1 MSNPQDSLANHP
13 QGSLADHPQNQLI
26 VRIHDLNTIPEGHIT
41 FVVLLARYQGKWV
54 YVRHKERTTWEIP
67 GGHREPGEWLTD
79 SAERELYEETGATVF
94 TLDPLFDYEVDRSGE
109 DLPTPM
115 SPPYP
120 VTYFQ
125 PPTRTFGRLYLA
137 EIQELGTLP
146 EFEIAE
152 VRLFDDSP
160 EHLTYPAIQPML
172 LEEGTKRLAM
182 APVPAKDKMLQLISP
197 LLTAEPVPF
206 SLTLGLPESATGG
219 YARITR
225 RAVRLVA
232 IRNDRI
238 LLVRNRR
245 QDVKFP
251 GGGMEPGETE
261 LVALQR
267 ECLEETG
274 HPLLGTPRLFG
285 TVVERHYDG
294 RLANALF
301 EMTSQYYVGEVGEQ
315 TSALHLDA
323 YEADLAFEPVWMPLS
338 EACESNLSLVAG
350 PASGRN
356 RWVIRDTAIL
366 LFVEQLLQQ
375 KGEPDAW

>member
-1 MSNPQDSLANHP
+1 MMR
-13 QGSLADHPQNQLI
+13 
-26 VRIHDLNTIPEGHIT
+26 VRIHNLDAIPEGHVT

-79 SAERELYEETGATVF
+79 SAERELFEETGATVF
-94 TLDPLFDYEVDRSGE
+94 TLDPLFDYEVDRSGKA
-109 DLPTPM
+109 LPSPLA
-115 SPPYP
+115 PPYP
-120 VTYFQ
+120 AAYFQ
-125 PPTRTFGRLYLA
+125 PSTRTFGRLYLA
-137 EIQELGTLP
+137 EIRELGPLP

-152 VRLFDDSP
+152 VRLFDDLP
-160 EHLTYPAIQPML
+160 ESLTYPSIQPML
-172 LEEGTKRLAM
+172 LMEGTKRLA
-182 APVPAKDKMLQLISP
+182 ATPVPARDKMLQLISP
-197 LLTAEPVPF
+197 LLTANPAPF
-206 SLTLGLPESATGG
+206 SLTLGLPASAADG

-225 RAVRLVA
+225 QAVRLVA
-232 IRNDRI
+232 IRDGRI

-261 LVALQR
+261 LAALQR

-285 TVVERHYDG
+285 TVVERHNDG
-294 RLANALF
+294 RLANTIF
-301 EMTSQYYVGEVGEQ
+301 EMTSQYYVGEVGNQ

-323 YEADLAFEPVWMPLS
+323 YEADLAFEPVWMPIS
-338 EACESNLSLVAG
+338 EACESNLRLVAG

-366 LFVEQLLQQ
+366 VLIEQRLQQ
-375 KGEPDAW
+375 KREPGTW

>member
-1 MSNPQDSLANHP
+1 MRGRTVTPFGAYKAFTIKENPMSNPQDSLANHP

-26 VRIHDLNTIPEGHIT
+26 VRIHDLDTVPEGHIT

-115 SPPYP
+115 SLPYP

-137 EIQELGTLP
+137 EIQELGALP

-152 VRLFDDSP
+152 VRLFENSP

-172 LEEGTKRLAM
+172 LKEGTKRLAM

-197 LLTAEPVPF
+197 LLTAEPG
-206 SLTLGLPESATGG
+206 S
-219 YARITR
+219 
-225 RAVRLVA
+225 
-232 IRNDRI
+232 
-238 LLVRNRR
+238 
-245 QDVKFP
+245 
-251 GGGMEPGETE
+251 
-261 LVALQR
+261 
-267 ECLEETG
+267 
-274 HPLLGTPRLFG
+274 
-285 TVVERHYDG
+285 
-294 RLANALF
+294 
-301 EMTSQYYVGEVGEQ
+301 
-315 TSALHLDA
+315 
-323 YEADLAFEPVWMPLS
+323 W
-338 EACESNLSLVAG
+338 
-350 PASGRN
+350 
-356 RWVIRDTAIL
+356 
-366 LFVEQLLQQ
+366 
-375 KGEPDAW
+375 